1 MKLFLQKGLFQIGL
15 VKFLWLMKVKNTAQW
30 SYVIS
35 NLNIEEI
42 AGTFYE
48 KELRKSSQKEFRV

>member
-1 MKLFLQKGLFQIGL
+1 
-15 VKFLWLMKVKNTAQW
+15 MKVKNTVQW

-48 KELRKSSQKEFRV
+48 KELRKSSQKEFIV